1 MPRLSAQTKLSVRH
15 AESEVAEAVRAIKSA
30 VLRARAQV
38 VVRANRGVLALY
50 FGVGRYASERTRAG
64 TWGEGTIDEIANR
77 LQAELPGLR
86 GFGARNI
93 RNMRQ
98 FYEAWAASF
107 GIHRPAA
114 GELPASSQS
123 AIRQPVAAKT
133 VQPVEIAVD
142 DSIWQTVS
150 AKFPVAEFLS
160 LGFSHHM
167 EILAKTKTA
176 EERLFYIEECARN
189 IWDKRTL
196 RSKLAARLYRHQGRL
211 PSNFARTI
219 PDKALALRAIRA
231 FRDEYTLEM
240 VNLEAID
247 ETDADD
253 VDERVL
259 ESAIVADIR
268 RFILEFGRDFSFVG
282 NQYRVEAAGRELF
295 VDLLFFNRGLNALV
309 AVELKRGS
317 FKPAYL
323 GQLNLYLQALDDTV
337 RKPHENPPIGIVL
350 CRDADRDFVEYAVR
364 DYSKPMGV
372 AVYRTSDE
380 MPERLRS
387 ALPPVDELAKHLQSP
402 PAPPPKKPRR

>member
-1 MPRLSAQTKLSVRH
+1 MPRPPAQAKWIVHTPFGV
-15 AESEVAEAVRAIKSA
+15 VAEAVRAIKSA

-64 TWGEGTIDEIANR
+64 TWGTGTIDEIADR

-98 FYEAWAASF
+98 FYETWAAPF
-107 GIHRPAA
+107 GICQPAV
-114 GELPASSQS
+114 GELPASSQT
-123 AIRQPVAAKT
+123 ATRLPVPEKPAH
-133 VQPVEIAVD
+133 PVEISVD

-150 AKFPVAEFLS
+150 AKFPIAEFLS
-160 LGFSHHM
+160 LGFSQHM
-167 EILAKTKTA
+167 EILAKTRSA
-176 EERLFYIEECARN
+176 EERLFYIREASAN
-189 IWDKRTL
+189 FWDVRTL
-196 RSKLAARLYRHQGRL
+196 RSKLAAKLYRHQGKL

-219 PDKALALRAIRA
+219 PDKTLALRAIRA

-240 VNLEAID
+240 MNLESID
-247 ETDADD
+247 ETDSDD

-259 ESAIVADIR
+259 ENAIVADIR

-282 NQYRVEAAGRELF
+282 NQYRIEAAGRELF

-372 AVYRTSDE
+372 AVYRTADE

-387 ALPPVDELAKHLQSP
+387 ALPPVDELARHLQSP
-402 PAPPPKKPRR
+402 PAPPPKKPCR